1 MPVGRLNFS
10 CRANRQKIQ
19 DFPAVMRAG
28 KGNYARI
35 ARPDLGWRTAVAS
48 EPEASQKTIKVA
60 EGFELD
66 PAAYELRRS
75 GHVVKLERLPMEI
88 LLFLIEQRGQV
99 VTREE
104 IADRIWG
111 KNVHVDTDNSING
124 AIRKIRRVLR
134 DDPDSPRFI
143 QTIMGRGYRFIAAV
157 DTSAPEPSPDPLLPA
172 ISDEPES
179 IPLAEVSKSGLRRWS
194 VLLAAAVF
202 LIAVAAAGFL
212 RFSPRVR
219 PASGRLMLAVLPFEN
234 LTGDAAQDYFSDGM
248 TEEMISQLG
257 NLDAA
262 HLGVIARTSV
272 MHYKH
277 SPEPLDQIGRELGV
291 QYVLEGSIRRD
302 SDKVRITAQLI
313 QLSDQTHLWARQYD
327 RDLSHLLALQ
337 GEIAHEVSEEIQ
349 IALWDRKPITPLAP
363 QALFPQNYE
372 AYDLYLKGQ
381 YFWNKRTVE
390 GFERAI
396 DYYQQAIAKDPNY
409 ARAYAG
415 LADSYALIASYSA
428 ASPSEYMPKARAA
441 ALRALE
447 LDKDLPE
454 AHTALA
460 LIVQNY
466 DYDWQ
471 TAGREFQR
479 AIELNPNYATAHHW
493 YAEHLMWRGRFDEA
507 LRESERA
514 RQLDPLSLIIATDNG
529 AILLYS
535 RQYDRALEKLHAVHE
550 LDPSFPRVDGLT
562 VRAYEEKGTFPDA
575 LAELE
580 KSRPL
585 YNSWAC
591 AELAYIYGRT
601 GQPAQAAVALA
612 RMEEFNRGQPV
623 DPVVFVEPYIGMDR
637 KDEAFLWLNKA
648 YAQHSNALTAL
659 KVDPLYDPLR
669 SDPRFQD
676 LLRRVGLSQ

>member
-1 MPVGRLNFS
+1 M
-10 CRANRQKIQ
+10 
-19 DFPAVMRAG
+19 
-28 KGNYARI
+28 
-35 ARPDLGWRTAVAS
+35 AS

-66 PAAYELRRS
+66 TAAYELRRS

-88 LLFLIEQRGQV
+88 LRFLIEQRGQV

-277 SPEPLDQIGRELGV
+277 SQEPLDQIGRELGV

-349 IALWDRKPITPLAP
+349 IALWDRKPVTPLSP
-363 QALFPQNYE
+363 PALFPQNYE

-381 YFWNKRTVE
+381 YFWNKRTIE

-562 VRAYEEKGTFPDA
+562 VRVYEEKGTFPDA

-591 AELAYIYGRT
+591 SELAYIYGRT
-601 GQPAQAAVALA
+601 GQPAQAALALA
-612 RMEEFNRGQPV
+612 RMEQINRGQPV
-623 DPVVFVEPYIGMDR
+623 DPVVFVEPYIGMDK

-648 YAQHSNALTAL
+648 YAQHSNALTGL

>member
-1 MPVGRLNFS
+1 
-10 CRANRQKIQ
+10 
-19 DFPAVMRAG
+19 
-28 KGNYARI
+28 
-35 ARPDLGWRTAVAS
+35 VAS
-48 EPEASQKTIKVA
+48 EPEARQKTIRLA
-60 EGFELD
+60 EGYELD
-66 PAAYELRRS
+66 LAAYELRRS
-75 GHVVKLERLPMEI
+75 GDVLKLERIPMEI
-88 LLFLIEQRGQV
+88 LLFLIEQRERL

-111 KNVHVDTDNSING
+111 KDVNVDTDNSING

-134 DDPDSPRFI
+134 DDSDSPRFI
-143 QTIMGRGYRFIAAV
+143 QTITGRGYRFIAAV
-157 DTSAPEPSPDPLLPA
+157 DAPAPEQAVGPPLKTV
-172 ISDEPES
+172 SDEPDS
-179 IPLAEVSKSGLRRWS
+179 VPPAAASNSGIRREA
-194 VLLAAAVF
+194 VLLAATVF
-202 LIAVAAAGFL
+202 LIALAGVLFL
-212 RFSPRVR
+212 SPSFSARVR
-219 PASGRLMLAVLPFEN
+219 PPSGRLMLAVLPFEN
-234 LTGDAAQDYFSDGM
+234 LTGDPAQDYFSDGM

-257 NLDAA
+257 NLDAQ

-277 SPEPLDQIGRELGV
+277 SQEPLDQIGRELGV

-302 SDKVRITAQLI
+302 SDKVRITTQLI
-313 QLSDQTHLWARQYD
+313 QLKDQTHVWARQYD
-327 RDLSHLLALQ
+327 RELNHLLGLQ
-337 GEIAHEVSEEIQ
+337 GEIAHEVSAEIQ
-349 IALWDRKPITPLAP
+349 VALWEHTPTTQP
-363 QALFPQNYE
+363 TQQPSSTQNYE

-381 YFWNKRTVE
+381 YFWNKRTIE

-415 LADSYALIASYSA
+415 LADSYALIAAYGT

-471 TAGREFQR
+471 TAEREFQR
-479 AIELNPNYATAHHW
+479 AIELNPNYATGHHW

-535 RQYDRALEKLHAVHE
+535 RQYDRALEKLRTVRE
-550 LDPSFPRVDGLT
+550 LDPSFPRVSGLI
-562 VRAYEEKGTFPDA
+562 VRAYEEKELFADA
-575 LAELE
+575 LADLE
-580 KSRPL
+580 KARPL
-585 YNSWAC
+585 YNPWSC
-591 AELAYIYGRT
+591 SELGYINART
-601 GQPAQAAVALA
+601 GQESQAALDLA
-612 RMEEFNRGQPV
+612 KLEELNRREPV
-623 DPVVFVEPYIGMDR
+623 DPIVFAAPYIGAGD
-637 KDEAFLWLNKA
+637 KDQAMVWLNKA
-648 YAQHSNALTAL
+648 YAHHSNALTGL
-659 KVDPLYDPLR
+659 KSDPIYDPLR

-676 LLRRVGLSQ
+676 LLRRVGLAQ

>member
-1 MPVGRLNFS
+1 
-10 CRANRQKIQ
+10 
-19 DFPAVMRAG
+19 
-28 KGNYARI
+28 
-35 ARPDLGWRTAVAS
+35 VAS
-48 EPEASQKTIKVA
+48 EPEAGQKTIKVA
-60 EGFELD
+60 EDFELD

-75 GHVVKLERLPMEI
+75 GHVVKLERLPMEV

-157 DTSAPEPSPDPLLPA
+157 DTSAPEPSLPELAPDLPPSA

-179 IPLAEVSKSGLRRWS
+179 IPLAVVPQSGLRRWS

-212 RFSPRVR
+212 RFSARVR

-277 SPEPLDQIGRELGV
+277 SQEPLDQIGRELGV

-349 IALWDRKPITPLAP
+349 IALWDRKPIPPPAQP
-363 QALFPQNYE
+363 ALFPQNYE
-372 AYDLYLKGQ
+372 AFDLYLKGQ
-381 YFWNKRTVE
+381 YFWNKRTIE

-396 DYYQQAIAKDPNY
+396 DYYQQAIAKDPNF

-415 LADSYALIASYSA
+415 LADSYALFASYSA

-493 YAEHLMWRGRFDEA
+493 YAEHLMWRGRFDQA

-562 VRAYEEKGTFPDA
+562 VRAYEEKGAFADA

-585 YNSWAC
+585 YSSWTC

-601 GQPAQAAVALA
+601 GQPAQAALALA
-612 RMEEFNRGQPV
+612 KLEQLNRGQPV
-623 DPVVFVEPYIGMDR
+623 DPAVFVEPYIGMDK

-648 YAQHSNALTAL
+648 YAQHSNALTGL
-659 KVDPLYDPLR
+659 KVDPIYDSVR

>member
-1 MPVGRLNFS
+1 
-10 CRANRQKIQ
+10 
-19 DFPAVMRAG
+19 
-28 KGNYARI
+28 
-35 ARPDLGWRTAVAS
+35 VAS

-143 QTIMGRGYRFIAAV
+143 RTIMGRGYRFIAAV

-179 IPLAEVSKSGLRRWS
+179 IPLAEASKSGLRRWS

-612 RMEEFNRGQPV
+612 RMEEFNRGQPL

-669 SDPRFQD
+669 SDPRFED